1 MTIELKKRILS
12 TLIIIPISLFF
23 IIQGSFFFVFFL
35 SCIFMVTIYEWHN
48 ITKKKPLHKLLGII
62 FFAFSLYS
70 AFYFRENYGLDFFLF
85 IILICVSTDVGGY
98 TFGKI
103 FKGPKLTQIS
113 PKKTY
118 AGMIGSFLLAVIT
131 GYSYSKFAHE
141 NEISQFEI
149 LLSIFL
155 ISFVSQIG
163 DLIISYFKRK
173 AEIKNTGNIIPGHGG
188 ILDRIDGLI
197 FVFLILYL
205 LNFVYI

>member
-205 LNFVYI
+205 LNFLYI

>member
-1 MTIELKKRILS
+1 MTAELKKRILS
-12 TLIIIPISLFF
+12 SLIIIPVSLFF

-35 SCIFMVTIYEWHN
+35 SCIFMGAVYEWHN
-48 ITKKKPLHKLLGII
+48 ITKKKPFFKLLGII
-62 FFAFSLYS
+62 LFAFSLYS
-70 AFYFRENYGLDFFLF
+70 AYHFRENYGLDFFLF
-85 IILICVSTDVGGY
+85 IIVICVSTDVGGY
-98 TFGKI
+98 IFGKI
-103 FKGPKLTQIS
+103 FKGPKLTQVS

-118 AGMIGSFLLAVIT
+118 AGMIGSFLLAIIT
-131 GYSYSKFAHE
+131 GYLYSKFTNE

-197 FVFLILYL
+197 FVFLNLYL
-205 LNFVYI
+205 FNFIYI

>member
-1 MTIELKKRILS
+1 
-12 TLIIIPISLFF
+12 
-23 IIQGSFFFVFFL
+23 
-35 SCIFMVTIYEWHN
+35 MVTIYEWHN